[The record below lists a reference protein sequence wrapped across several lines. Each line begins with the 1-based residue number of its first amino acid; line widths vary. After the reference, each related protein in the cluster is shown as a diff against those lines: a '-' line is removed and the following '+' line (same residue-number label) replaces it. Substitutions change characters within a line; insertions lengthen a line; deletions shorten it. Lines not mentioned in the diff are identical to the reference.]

1 MEKKKKHLIKTKKYP
16 KVNLA
21 LKTDSLKL
29 LINYK
34 PYDSDAVLINKL
46 RNAYYNNYL
55 NNELTSLREYFKLIR
70 SNVDDIP
77 KYLKLLPKAVKEI
90 KKKINQG
97 GNGGID
103 VR

>member
-1 MEKKKKHLIKTKKYP
+1 MRKKKKRPLKTKKYP

-34 PYDSDAVLINKL
+34 PEDSDATLINKL
-46 RNAYYNNYL
+46 RNAYYNNFL
-55 NNELTSLREYFKLIR
+55 NNELINLKEYFELIR

-77 KYLKLLPKAVKEI
+77 KHLKLLPKAVKEV
-90 KKKINQG
+90 KKKINQSG
-97 GNGGID
+97 RVD